1 MADTSTFV
9 LVPGA
14 GHGGWQWA
22 PVARRLRAAG
32 HDAITL
38 TLPGFASGDHRDGL
52 RLSDAVA
59 CVVRAVLDRDL
70 TDVTLIA
77 HSWGGY
83 PVTAAAH
90 QLTGRV
96 SKVIFYSALVPAR
109 GVPLAEENPAY
120 SRMIRDD
127 IAESLDGTTAIS
139 REQASLLIPGAPDSA
154 RDLLFELL
162 EPTPG
167 HYYTDALD
175 LPDLTTLGISL
186 TYLLSENDQV
196 LARPGSEFAARLGL
210 SPTMLPGGH
219 DGMLSHP
226 DAIADAILHA

>member
-1 MADTSTFV
+1 MGTTSTFV

-22 PVARRLRAAG
+22 PVARRLRSAG
-32 HDAITL
+32 RDAVTL
-38 TLPGFASGDHRDGL
+38 TLPGFGSGDDRSGL
-52 RLSDAVA
+52 RLSDATDH
-59 CVVRAVLDRDL
+59 VVRAVLERGL
-70 TDVTLIA
+70 TDVTLVA

-83 PVTAAAH
+83 PATAAAH

-96 SKVIFYSALVPAR
+96 TKIIFYSALVPAR

-120 SRMIRDD
+120 ARMIRDD
-127 IAESLDGTTAIS
+127 IASSPDGTTAIT
-139 REQASLLIPGAPDSA
+139 REQAPLLIPGAPEPA
-154 RDLLFELL
+154 IDLLFELL

-175 LPDLTTLGISL
+175 LPDLTTLDIGL
-186 TYLLSENDQV
+186 AYLLSEDDQV
-196 LARPGSEFAARLGL
+196 LARPGAEFAARLGL
-210 SPTMLPGGH
+210 TPVMLPGGH

-226 DAIADAILHA
+226 DEVAKALLSC

>member
-1 MADTSTFV
+1 MEASSTFV
-9 LVPGA
+9 LIPGA

-38 TLPGFASGDHRDGL
+38 TLPGFASGDRRDGL
-52 RLSDAVA
+52 RLSDATA

-70 TDVTLIA
+70 TDVNLVA

-83 PVTAAAH
+83 PATAAAH

-120 SRMIRDD
+120 SRMIHDA
-127 IAESLDGTTAIS
+127 IAATPDGTIAIT
-139 REQASLLIPGAPDSA
+139 REQAPLLIPGAPESA
-154 RDLLFELL
+154 IDLLFELL

-175 LPDLTTLGISL
+175 LPDLTTLDIDL
-186 TYLLSENDQV
+186 AYLLSEEDQV
-196 LARPGSEFAARLGL
+196 LARPGTEFAARLGL
-210 SPTMLPGGH
+210 DATILPGGH
-219 DGMLSHP
+219 DAMLSHP
-226 DAIADAILHA
+226 DDIAQAILKA

>member
-1 MADTSTFV
+1 MAAATTFV

-38 TLPGFASGDHRDGL
+38 TLPGFACGDRRDGL
-52 RLSDAVA
+52 RLSDATA

-70 TDVTLIA
+70 TNVTLAA

-90 QLTGRV
+90 QITDRL

-109 GVPLAEENPAY
+109 GVPLAAENPAY
-120 SRMIRDD
+120 ERMIRDD
-127 IAESLDGTTAIS
+127 IAATPDGTTAIT
-139 REQASLLIPGAPDSA
+139 REQATLLIPGAPEST

-167 HYYTDALD
+167 RYYTDALD
-175 LPDLTTLGISL
+175 LPDLTTLSISL
-186 TYLLSENDQV
+186 AYLLSEEDRV
-196 LARPGSEFAARLGL
+196 LARPGTEFAARLGL

-219 DGMLSHP
+219 DAMLSHP
-226 DAIADAILHA
+226 DHIAKAILHA

>member
-1 MADTSTFV
+1 MAAATTFV

-38 TLPGFASGDHRDGL
+38 TLPGFACGDRRDGL
-52 RLSDAVA
+52 RLSDATA

-70 TDVTLIA
+70 
-77 HSWGGY
+77 
-83 PVTAAAH
+83 
-90 QLTGRV
+90 
-96 SKVIFYSALVPAR
+96 PAR
-109 GVPLAEENPAY
+109 GVPLAAENPAY
-120 SRMIRDD
+120 ERMIRDD
-127 IAESLDGTTAIS
+127 IAATPDGTTAIT
-139 REQASLLIPGAPDSA
+139 REQATLLIPGAPEST

-167 HYYTDALD
+167 RYYTDALD
-175 LPDLTTLGISL
+175 LPDLTTLSISL
-186 TYLLSENDQV
+186 AYLLSEEDRV
-196 LARPGSEFAARLGL
+196 LARPGTEFAARLGL

-219 DGMLSHP
+219 DAMLSHP
-226 DAIADAILHA
+226 DHIAKAILHA

>member
-1 MADTSTFV
+1 MAATSTFV

-38 TLPGFASGDHRDGL
+38 TLPGYADGDRRDGL
-52 RLSDAVA
+52 RLSDAVT

-70 TDVTLIA
+70 TDVTLVA

-90 QLTGRV
+90 RLTNRV

-109 GVPLAEENPAY
+109 GVPLADENPAY
-120 SRMIRDD
+120 AQMIRDD
-127 IAESLDGTTAIS
+127 IAATPDGTTAIT
-139 REQASLLIPGAPDSA
+139 REQATLLIPGAPDST

-162 EPTPG
+162 EPIPG

-175 LPDLTTLGISL
+175 LPDLTTLGIGL
-186 TYLLSENDQV
+186 AYLLSKEDQV
-196 LARPGSEFAARLGL
+196 LARPGTEFAARLGL
-210 SPTMLPGGH
+210 SPTILPGGH

-226 DAIADAILHA
+226 DEIADAILHA

>member
-1 MADTSTFV
+1 MAATSTFV

-14 GHGGWQWA
+14 AHGGWQWA
-22 PVARRLRAAG
+22 PVARRLRDAG
-32 HDAITL
+32 HEAITL
-38 TLPGFASGDHRDGL
+38 TLPGFASGDRRDGL
-52 RLSDAVA
+52 RLSDTTA

-70 TDVTLIA
+70 TGVTLVA

-83 PVTAAAH
+83 PATAAAH
-90 QLTGRV
+90 QLVPRV
-96 SKVIFYSALVPAR
+96 AKMIFYSALVPAR
-109 GVPLAEENPAY
+109 GVPLVDENPAY

-127 IAESLDGTTAIS
+127 IAAAPDQTTAIT
-139 REQASLLIPGAPDSA
+139 REQAALLIPGAPDST

-175 LPDLTTLGISL
+175 LPELTTLGIDL
-186 TYLLSENDQV
+186 AYLLAEDDQV
-196 LARPGSEFAARLGL
+196 LARPGAEFAARLGL
-210 SPTMLPGGH
+210 TPTMLPGGH

-226 DAIADAILHA
+226 DTIATAIMQA